1 MPDNMIA
8 EKDGVIGWMIYNH
21 PERLNAVTQD
31 MWIASGK
38 ILDDF
43 EKDDDIRVV
52 VLKGAGDRAFV
63 SGADISKF
71 GNNRRN
77 AEEVE
82 ASNRLTNHA
91 RHKLANFDKPTIAMI
106 NGYCLGGGLA
116 IALSCD
122 LRFAAEGSTFG
133 IPAAKLGVGY
143 GAQGIGVLQALV
155 GPAYTREIL
164 YTGRRFDGE
173 EALRMGLLNRLMPR
187 EELEPYVRDYA
198 DTIGH
203 NAPLTLKAAK
213 LASSELL
220 KDEEHRDLSLV
231 QQAVDTCFNSE
242 DYQEGRT
249 AFMEKRKPAFK
260 GR

>member
-1 MPDNMIA
+1 M
-8 EKDGVIGWMIYNH
+8 
-21 PERLNAVTQD
+21 
-31 MWIASGK
+31 
-38 ILDDF
+38 
-43 EKDDDIRVV
+43 
-52 VLKGAGDRAFV
+52 
-63 SGADISKF
+63 
-71 GNNRRN
+71 
-77 AEEVE
+77 
-82 ASNRLTNHA
+82 
-91 RHKLANFDKPTIAMI
+91 
-106 NGYCLGGGLA
+106 A

-122 LRFAAEGSTFG
+122 LRFAAEGSTFD

-164 YTGRRFDGE
+164 YTGRRFDGD
-173 EALRMGLLNRLMPR
+173 EALRMGLINHLMSR

-220 KDEEHRDLSLV
+220 KDEEDRDLSLV

-242 DYQEGRT
+242 DYQEGRM
-249 AFMEKRKPAFK
+249 AFMEKRKPEFQ

>member
-1 MPDNMIA
+1 MPDNMIK
-8 EKDGVIGWMIYNH
+8 EKDGVIGWMIFDH

-31 MWIASGK
+31 MWIAIGN

-43 EKDDDIRVV
+43 EKDDEVRVV
-52 VLKGAGDRAFV
+52 VLKGSGDRAFV

-82 ASNRLTNHA
+82 ASNRLTGRA
-91 RHKLANFDKPTIAMI
+91 RQKLANFTKPTIAMI

-122 LRFAAEGSTFG
+122 LRFASEGSTFG

-164 YTGRRFDGE
+164 FTGRRFTGD
-173 EALRMGLLNRLMPR
+173 EALRMGLINRLMSR
-187 EELEPYVRDYA
+187 EELESYVREYA

-203 NAPLTLKAAK
+203 NAPLTIKAAK

-220 KDEEHRDLSLV
+220 KDEDERDLTLV
-231 QQAVDTCFNSE
+231 QQAVDTCFNSG

-249 AFMEKRKPAFK
+249 AFMEKRKPMFQ

>member
-1 MPDNMIA
+1 MPDNMLA
-8 EKDGVIGWMIYNH
+8 EKEGVIGWMIFDH

-31 MWIASGK
+31 MWIAIGN

-43 EKDDDIRVV
+43 EKDDEVRVV
-52 VLKGAGDRAFV
+52 VLKGAGKRAFV

-82 ASNRLTNHA
+82 ASNRLTSYA
-91 RHKLANFDKPTIAMI
+91 RQKLANFAKPTIAMI

-116 IALSCD
+116 IALACD

-164 YTGRRFDGE
+164 FTGRRFAGD
-173 EALRMGLLNRLMPR
+173 EALRMGLINRLMPFD
-187 EELEPYVRDYA
+187 ELEPYVRDYA

-220 KDEEHRDLSLV
+220 KDEEERDLNLV
-231 QQAVDTCFNSE
+231 QHAVDTCFNSE
-242 DYQEGRT
+242 DYQEGRI
-249 AFMEKRKPAFK
+249 AFMEKRKPVFK